1 MKKVAWLGVVVC
13 AQGLLAAAALAEDAE
28 RKPLLHEHPTLRQ
41 MLVRSNELRKA
52 VGLRPHR
59 MSPELT
65 KAAQDHANYMAQ
77 TGVFDHYAN
86 GGPFGRA
93 ARHRFFGGV
102 RENIAMGQGNVPHVF
117 NTWQNSGGHWASI
130 ISNTSDAG
138 FGYAIGRGGTPYWVA
153 VYGTPPAPAPKATTE
168 GESGETKA
176 EVKTTAAAPT
186 MTYSTGSNS
195 GRRIL
200 FRRR

>member
-1 MKKVAWLGVVVC
+1 MQKSTILGVLAC
-13 AQGLLAAAALAEDAE
+13 ASLVSAVAVRAQDAP
-28 RKPLLHEHPTLRQ
+28 KPLLHEHPTLKQ

-65 KAAQDHANYMAQ
+65 KAAQDHANYMSQ
-77 TGVFDHYAN
+77 TGVFSHYAN

-93 ARHRFFGGV
+93 LRHRFFGGV
-102 RENIAMGQGNVPHVF
+102 LENIAMGQGNVPHVF

-130 ISNTSDAG
+130 TSNTSEAG
-138 FGYAIGRGGTPYWVA
+138 FGYALGPGGTPYWVA
-153 VYGTPPAPAPKATTE
+153 VYGTSPAKTPATSGDA
-168 GESGETKA
+168 GEAAEAKA
-176 EVKTTAAAPT
+176 EASSASAVTH
-186 MTYSTGSNS
+186 STNSNS
-195 GRRIL
+195 GRRHII